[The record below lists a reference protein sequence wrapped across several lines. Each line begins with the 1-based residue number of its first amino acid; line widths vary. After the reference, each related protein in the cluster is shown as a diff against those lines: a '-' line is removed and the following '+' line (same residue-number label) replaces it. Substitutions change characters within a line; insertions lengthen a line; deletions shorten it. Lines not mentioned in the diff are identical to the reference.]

1 MDVRVYEVFLQFN
14 QGLDQALRSLDI
26 LEKLALES
34 PSCIARI
41 RVNLSELRS
50 YANNHLASKIA
61 QKEQEEENNFYRIRR
76 NREQA
81 EEGPNE
87 IYFELKSRE
96 ELRRE
101 QGLPPRAVILPW
113 TQADDD
119 RILAMQKAASSSL
132 PTQPE
137 QRRSIGDSEQEHQKG
152 GTPT

>member
-1 MDVRVYEVFLQFN
+1 MDVRIYEVFLQFN
-14 QGLDQALRSLDI
+14 LGIDHALRSLDI

-34 PSCIARI
+34 PSCITKI

-50 YANNHLASKIA
+50 YANNCFASKIA

-96 ELRRE
+96 ALRRE

-119 RILAMQKAASSSL
+119 RILAMRKVASSS
-132 PTQPE
+132 PATQPE
-137 QRRSIGDSEQEHQKG
+137 QPRTIGASEQENQRG

>member
-34 PSCIARI
+34 PGCIAKI
-41 RVNLSELRS
+41 RVNLSELRC
-50 YANNHLASKIA
+50 YANNHFASKIA

-76 NREQA
+76 NREKA

-87 IYFELKSRE
+87 IYLELKSRE
-96 ELRRE
+96 ALRRE
-101 QGLPPRAVILPW
+101 RGLPPRAVILPW

-119 RILAMQKAASSSL
+119 RILANQNAASASL
-132 PTQPE
+132 PPQPE
-137 QRRSIGDSEQEHQKG
+137 QTRIIGGNEQKNQTG

>member
-1 MDVRVYEVFLQFN
+1 MDVRIYEVFLRFN
-14 QGLDQALRSLDI
+14 QGMEQ
-26 LEKLALES
+26 ALES
-34 PSCIARI
+34 LNIIEKLELGSPEGIS
-41 RVNLSELRS
+41 RVRANLSELRS
-50 YANNHLASKIA
+50 YANNHFASKIA
-61 QKEQEEENNFYRIRR
+61 QKEQEEENYFCRIRR
-76 NREQA
+76 NREKA

-96 ELRRE
+96 DLRRE

-119 RILAMQKAASSSL
+119 RILAMQKATSSSL

-137 QRRSIGDSEQEHQKG
+137 QPRIMRDSEQENQKG

>member
-1 MDVRVYEVFLQFN
+1 MHN
-14 QGLDQALRSLDI
+14 
-26 LEKLALES
+26 K
-34 PSCIARI
+34 I

-50 YANNHLASKIA
+50 YANNYFASEIA
-61 QKEQEEENNFYRIRR
+61 QKEQEEENNFYRLRR
-76 NREQA
+76 NREKA

-87 IYFELKSRE
+87 IYLELKSRE

-119 RILAMQKAASSSL
+119 RILAMQRAASSSL

-137 QRRSIGDSEQEHQKG
+137 QPRTIGESEQDNQKG

>member
-1 MDVRVYEVFLQFN
+1 MDVRAYEVFLQFN
-14 QGLDQALRSLDI
+14 RGLDQALRSLDI

-50 YANNHLASKIA
+50 YANGSFASKIA
-61 QKEQEEENNFYRIRR
+61 QKEQEEGNNFYRLRR
-76 NREQA
+76 NREKT
-81 EEGPNE
+81 EEDPND
-87 IYFELKSRE
+87 IYRDVKARE

-119 RILAMQKAASSSL
+119 RILATQKGASSSL
-132 PTQPE
+132 PTQRE
-137 QRRSIGDSEQEHQKG
+137 QPPIMGDSQQKNQKG
-152 GTPT
+152 DAPA

>member
-1 MDVRVYEVFLQFN
+1 MDRRVYEGLFQFN
-14 QGLDQALRSLDI
+14 QETNQALEPLNLI
-26 LEKLALES
+26 EKLQLAS
-34 PSCIARI
+34 PEGISRARTC
-41 RVNLSELRS
+41 LGELRS
-50 YANNHLASKIA
+50 YANNCFASKIA
-61 QKEQEEENNFYRIRR
+61 QKEQEEENNFYRIRW

-113 TQADDD
+113 TQADDE
-119 RILAMQKAASSSL
+119 RILATQKAASSSL

-137 QRRSIGDSEQEHQKG
+137 QRRTIGDSEQEHQDG
-152 GTPT
+152 GMPT

>member
-1 MDVRVYEVFLQFN
+1 MDIRVYEVFLQFN
-14 QGLDQALRSLDI
+14 QGLDQALTSLDV

-34 PSCIARI
+34 PRCITKI

-50 YANNHLASKIA
+50 YANNSFASTIA
-61 QKEQEEENNFYRIRR
+61 QKEQEEENNFYRVRR
-76 NREQA
+76 NREKA
-81 EEGPNE
+81 EEGHNE
-87 IYFELKSRE
+87 IYLELKSRE

-119 RILAMQKAASSSL
+119 RILAMQRAASSSL

-137 QRRSIGDSEQEHQKG
+137 QPPTIRDSEQENQAG
-152 GTPT
+152 GTST